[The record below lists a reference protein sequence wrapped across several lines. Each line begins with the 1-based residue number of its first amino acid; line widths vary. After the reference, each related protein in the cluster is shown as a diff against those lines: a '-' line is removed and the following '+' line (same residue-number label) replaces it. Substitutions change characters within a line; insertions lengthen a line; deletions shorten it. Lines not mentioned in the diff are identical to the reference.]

1 MNPTP
6 NHVAI
11 IVPSV
16 KKAADYLSQFGFQ
29 IGEMEQFDGEGTRE
43 IYVEYRKR
51 NSLLLMEPLDH
62 GPYKRA
68 MEKRGPG
75 LHHIAIDVLN
85 LNNFVESLSG
95 SGWLLHPMSI
105 KTMTQSKT
113 AYLARP
119 GFPGLIEV
127 QERKELST
135 QPFFVSEIEITL
147 KLNSSMNK
155 LLKAVGLDGLVKS
168 TSLDET
174 ILLGEKRI
182 QLKNLF

>member
-1 MNPTP
+1 MNQIP

-11 IVPSV
+11 LVPSV
-16 KKAADYLSQFGFQ
+16 KKASIYLRQFGFQ
-29 IGEMEQFDGEGTRE
+29 IGEEEQFDGEGTRE
-43 IYVEYRKR
+43 IYVESGLG

-62 GPYKRA
+62 GPYRRA

-75 LHHIAIDVLN
+75 LHHIAVDVLD
-85 LNNFVESLSG
+85 LNSFIDSLSG

-105 KTMTQSKT
+105 KTISHSKT

-127 QERKELST
+127 QERSELST
-135 QPFFVSEIEITL
+135 KTFFVNKVTL
-147 KLNSSMNK
+147 KMDSSLIK
-155 LLKAVGLDGLVKS
+155 LLKPIGLDKMIE
-168 TSLDET
+168 TSLSDET
-174 ILLGEKRI
+174 ILLGEKMI